1 LRHGRVSAAFGRQ
14 YLVEL
19 EGGESLICFPR
30 AKRSELACGDRVAL
44 IATGSGQGVIEAP
57 APRSSLVM
65 RSTGHRMKL
74 IAANVDQVAVVVA
87 TDPSFSDEF
96 LSRALAAAEQQQ
108 LRSLIVLNKIDLGD
122 GAFNARERL
131 EPFER
136 AGYRVLPLSA
146 RQDVAPLLELL
157 HDRTTVL
164 VGQSGMGKS
173 TLINALF
180 PGTNAATRAISSF
193 LASGRHTTTSS
204 RLYALPGKGAVI
216 DCPGMQEYG
225 LAHLAY
231 RDIERGFIEMRPY
244 LGHCRFADCRHL
256 SEPACAVREAVNN
269 GTISARRLELL
280 HRIAMA
286 ERAR

>member
-1 LRHGRVSAAFGRQ
+1 
-14 YLVEL
+14 VEL
-19 EGGESLICFPR
+19 DGGETLICFPR

-44 IATGSGQGVIEAP
+44 LATGSGQGVIEAS
-57 APRSSLVM
+57 APRSSLIM
-65 RSTGHRMKL
+65 RSAGHRMKL

-96 LSRALAAAEQQQ
+96 LSRALACAEQQQ
-108 LRSLIVLNKIDLGD
+108 LRGLIVLNKTDLGD
-122 GAFNARERL
+122 GPFNARARL

-136 AGYRVLPLSA
+136 AGYPIIPLSA
-146 RQDVAPLLELL
+146 KQDVSPRFEQLRGRLR
-157 HDRTTVL
+157 DRTTVL

-180 PGTNAATRAISSF
+180 PGTNAATRAISTF
-193 LASGRHTTTSS
+193 LASGRHTTTHS
-204 RLYALPGKGAVI
+204 RLYPLPGSGALI
-216 DCPGMQEYG
+216 DCPGIQEYG
-225 LAHLAY
+225 LAHLGY

-256 SEPACAVREAVNN
+256 SEPGCAVRDAVDQ
-269 GTISARRLELL
+269 GKISPRRLELL
-280 HRIAMA
+280 HRIASA